1 MDINAIGSI
10 EGSMLARIQQNNQIT
25 TNPIDYFSLNSEVAV
40 GKGSSLAFG
49 STMQSVFDNVN
60 AYQKNAEKKITDVE
74 LGVSDDL
81 IGATVAAQK
90 AQLSFTALMQ
100 VRNKM
105 VSNFNDI
112 IKMSI

>member
-1 MDINAIGSI
+1 MNINAIGAI
-10 EGSMLARIQQNNQIT
+10 ENSMLDRIQQNNTIT
-25 TNPIDYFSLNSEVAV
+25 TNPFNNFTVNSEVVV
-40 GKGSSLAFG
+40 GKTSSLAFG
-49 STMQSVFDNVN
+49 STMKSVFDNVN
-60 AYQKNAEKKITDVE
+60 AYQKDAEHKITAVE
-74 LGVSDDL
+74 LGQSDDM